1 VNGIVASF
9 SGSARGI
16 LDVPAGEN
24 LPILDVADIGKF
36 NNPQHLTSD
45 NFFILDL
52 MFAENLIEDYSDLAA
67 ADVPLSPATL
77 ASLGT
82 VGNPII
88 RGKLSFR
95 FSRQK

>member
-1 VNGIVASF
+1 
-9 SGSARGI
+9 
-16 LDVPAGEN
+16 
-24 LPILDVADIGKF
+24 
-36 NNPQHLTSD
+36 
-45 NFFILDL
+45 

-88 RGKLSFR
+88 RGKLPF
-95 FSRQK
+95 